1 MKIYNRKYLKS
12 RRKDLRNNSTQ
23 AEIILWQYLKG
34 SKLEGRKVRRQQ
46 SIGNYI
52 VDFYCPKERLV
63 IELDGEVHFNPEAIE
78 YDKQRTKY
86 LESLFI
92 NVIRFENKEVIFN
105 IETVL
110 RRIKSK
116 FNNHTTSEFS

>member
-1 MKIYNRKYLKS
+1 MKIYNRKYLKT

-34 SKLEGRKVRRQQ
+34 SQLEGRKFRRQQ

-63 IELDGEVHFNPEAIE
+63 IEVDGEVHFTPEAIE

-86 LESLFI
+86 LESLYI
-92 NVIRFENKEVIFN
+92 KVIRFENQEVVYN
-105 IETVL
+105 IDTVL
-110 RRIKSK
+110 EKIKSNFK
-116 FNNHTTSEFS
+116 K